1 MRLGQSP
8 GDASGAVRSAGDV
21 DARERVALPPGLLG
35 TWSATRWQY
44 TSHDDAT
51 RAIDVVCDMGGAVT
65 LSLSAGLYV
74 VSHAIAG
81 DGVQTHGGTC
91 EVVDDQ
97 LRLASE
103 RVNRVD
109 VLRFRLAAETLS
121 LQSDDSAWDFSGE
134 GRDERAAFVAVLV
147 RL

>member
-8 GDASGAVRSAGDV
+8 SEASGASRSVEDLHT
-21 DARERVALPPGLLG
+21 RERIALPAGLLG

-51 RAIDVVCDMGGAVT
+51 RAVDVVCDMGGAVT
-65 LSLSAGLYV
+65 LSLSAGMYV

-81 DGVQTHGGTC
+81 DGIHTQGGTC
-91 EVVDDQ
+91 EVADDR

-103 RVNRVD
+103 HSNRVD